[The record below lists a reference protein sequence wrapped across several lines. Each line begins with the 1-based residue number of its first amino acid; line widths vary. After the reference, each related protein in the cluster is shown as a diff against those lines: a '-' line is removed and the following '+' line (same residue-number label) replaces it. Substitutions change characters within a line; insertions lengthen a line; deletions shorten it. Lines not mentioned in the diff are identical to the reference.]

1 MAQTTHVLVIDD
13 DVTVRSVLGRTLRR
27 AGYEVSEAPDA
38 HIGLRLLASHAFDL
52 TLVDIFM
59 PGQGGLTT
67 IQQIRERWPTLKL
80 LAMSGADR
88 LGPMETAAHAQAV
101 GADAFLKKPFEAQ
114 TLLSTIDELLKTSPP
129 PPSSS

>member
-1 MAQTTHVLVIDD
+1 MAQTARVLVIDD
-13 DVTVRSVLGRTLRR
+13 DAAVRLVLGRTLRR

-38 HIGLRLLASHAFDL
+38 HIGLRLLAAHAFDL
-52 TLVDIFM
+52 ALIDIFM

-67 IQQIRERWPTLKL
+67 IQQVRERWPTLKV

-88 LGPMETAAHAQAV
+88 ADMGARAEAV

-114 TLLSTIDELLKTSPP
+114 ALLGTIDALLEAP
-129 PPSSS
+129 PPSSATP